1 MPLIKGLNVDR
12 DLAADTYRRR
22 EFIITKDF
30 VRRQEMGKEV
40 SVRTS
45 TMKGA
50 GLVAM
55 MREIAEPEVMID
67 IHAQQAFADAEDWV
81 CRAMNR
87 VFQAVLHL
95 GFQTTALPFER
106 QFYCE
111 KTDSFIANCNSLAW
125 FPAGAFVIESERV
138 YLFRVATLDKRK
150 GWSPTGEI
158 DARHS
163 GAIGFTREYLQLFS
177 TELTTYI
184 NKLEQKAM
192 ETEEVRTAYERLG
205 SILRPAQYRHEQLAK
220 RIEQYNE
227 TGFGDWA

>member
-1 MPLIKGLNVDR
+1 MPLVKDLNVDR
-12 DLAADTYRRR
+12 DLCADSFRRR
-22 EFIITKDF
+22 EFIITKDY

-40 SVRTS
+40 SIRAS

-50 GLVAM
+50 SLIAM
-55 MREIAEPEVMID
+55 MREIAEPDVVID
-67 IHAQQAFADAEDWV
+67 LDAQQAFADAEDWV
-81 CRAMNR
+81 CRAMNK

-106 QFYCE
+106 QFYSE
-111 KTDSFIANCNSLAW
+111 KTDSFIANCNKLVW
-125 FPAGAFVIESERV
+125 FPVAAFVIESERV
-138 YLFRVATLDKRK
+138 YLFRVASLDKK
-150 GWSPTGEI
+150 HGYSPTGQI
-158 DARHS
+158 DSRHA

-192 ETEEVRTAYERLG
+192 ETDEVRAAYERLG
-205 SILRPAQYRHEQLAK
+205 AVLRPQRYRDEQLAK